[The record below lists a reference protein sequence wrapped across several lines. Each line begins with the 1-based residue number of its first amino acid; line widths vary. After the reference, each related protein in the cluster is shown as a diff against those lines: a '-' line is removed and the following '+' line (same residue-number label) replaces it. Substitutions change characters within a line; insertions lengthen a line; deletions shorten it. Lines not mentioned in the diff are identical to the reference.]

1 MYLSTS
7 VFMYNMFVQS
17 YVTIKKWQ
25 NKVFVASI
33 SKTTRLILFSIKL
46 YLTLSTMDPSAKLHS
61 RQLSLHTNRISHI
74 LIHISF
80 FIVFTHFDVVIVFV

>member
-61 RQLSLHTNRISHI
+61 RQLSLHKQN
-74 LIHISF
+74 
-80 FIVFTHFDVVIVFV
+80 FTYTYTY